1 MQIRVGLIIH
11 ERLCVIHLYA
21 GRIKRNMFSR
31 NWRRKWQPT
40 PVCLPGKSRGRRS
53 LVATFHEVAKSRTR
67 LSNFTF
73 TFTLVE
79 NKIQRWQ

>member
-31 NWRRKWQPT
+31 NWRRKRQPIS
-40 PVCLPGKSRGRRS
+40 VFLPGKFHRQGSMAGYSPWGRRVGHN
-53 LVATFHEVAKSRTR
+53 LATKQQTKNKTR
-67 LSNFTF
+67 NL
-73 TFTLVE
+73 TLY
-79 NKIQRWQ
+79 